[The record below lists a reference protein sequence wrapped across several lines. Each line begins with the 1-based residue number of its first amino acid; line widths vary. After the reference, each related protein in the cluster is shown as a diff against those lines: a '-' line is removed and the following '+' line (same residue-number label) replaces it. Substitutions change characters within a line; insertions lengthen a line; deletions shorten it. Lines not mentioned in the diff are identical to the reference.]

1 MLVIKLK
8 RSIKLQNVYK
18 TYKGR
23 NFLVEA
29 LKGINLEIEEGS
41 YCSIVGK
48 SGSGKSSLL
57 KIIGLL
63 DFDYEGAYSLF
74 DNQLRKNKD
83 SVISKHRRKIGFV
96 FQDFQLINRYTV
108 KKNLET
114 VSVIKLGYVDKE
126 RINEVLEE
134 VEMSSKAESYPDELS
149 GGQKQRISIARAML
163 AKPDL
168 LIADEPTGAIDEEN
182 TENILNLVDKLHND
196 TETTIIIVT
205 HDMDVAQRA
214 DRIIELRD
222 GVISNDR
229 LLL

>member
-1 MLVIKLK
+1 MIKLK

>member
-1 MLVIKLK
+1 MIKLK
-8 RSIKLQNVYK
+8 KLIKLQNVYK

-29 LKGINLEIEEGS
+29 LNDINLEIDSGS

-63 DFDYEGAYSLF
+63 DFDYEGDYLVFNSKLK
-74 DNQLRKNKD
+74 KNND
-83 SVISKHRRKIGFV
+83 SVVSKHRRKIGFV

-108 KKNLET
+108 QKNLET
-114 VSVIKLGYVDKE
+114 ASVIKLGYVDKK
-126 RINEVLEE
+126 RIDEVLSE

-182 TENILNLVDKLHND
+182 TKNILNLIDRLHKD
-196 TETTIIIVT
+196 SATTIIIVT

-222 GVISNDR
+222 GVITNDK
-229 LLL
+229 LLF